1 MLKACNRENHE
12 LQASK
17 WQNEWVTSSYLELPQ
32 VTMSYHELPA
42 KQKRIDLKIKLFF
55 ISLVTRG
62 NPW

>member
-1 MLKACNRENHE
+1 MLKVCNKENHE

-17 WQNEWVTSSYLELPQ
+17 WQNENELPR
-32 VTMSYHELPA
+32 VNMSYQELPA